1 MGIMDLF
8 KKLSIHDFNFPVY
21 VDNNQIV
28 CSMNQMIY
36 EKMKEKE
43 MIDPAYITMLKEG
56 GTLLLVYHL
65 KNDKTHE

>member
-43 MIDPAYITMLKEG
+43 MIDPALSLI
-56 GTLLLVYHL
+56 HI
-65 KNDKTHE
+65 